1 MTPAPPTKGLFVKLL
16 TKQNAA
22 PLVFSAIAALAL
34 CGAFVLN
41 TGGEHE
47 PTPHRVSPPPAV
59 ATSVPPTIEATPDAG
74 PPPEPPAPISASS
87 ILNVAVPAVGMSVTV
102 SGKTEP
108 RQTENCHASTVC
120 IDPPVPDQ
128 AAWYGDVPSTPS
140 VNPVLL
146 FGHTSWSDPRYA
158 AFNNLLSVM
167 AGDTIVLTTET
178 GIFTYTADAP
188 VFVPYDKVAESQLIY
203 GWETEKVVLVTC
215 NTAED
220 SATVV
225 VGRLVKVE
233 AK

>member
-1 MTPAPPTKGLFVKLL
+1 VKLF
-16 TKQNAA
+16 TKQNAV
-22 PLVFSAIAALAL
+22 PLIAGTIAVLAL
-34 CGAFVLN
+34 CGAFALN

-47 PTPHRVSPPPAV
+47 PTPHRVLPPPAA
-59 ATSVPPTIEATPDAG
+59 ATSAPPIVEATPG
-74 PPPEPPAPISASS
+74 TIPPAPPTVAASA
-87 ILNVAVPAVGMSVTV
+87 ILNVSVPAVNMNVTV

-128 AAWYGDVPSTPS
+128 AAWYGDVPSMPS

-146 FGHTSWSDPRYA
+146 FGHTSWSDPQYA

-167 AGDTIVLTTET
+167 ASDTIIVTTET
-178 GIFTYTADAP
+178 GIFTYAADAP
-188 VFVPYDKVAESQLIY
+188 ALVPYEKVAESQLIY
-203 GWETEKVVLVTC
+203 GWETEKVVLITC
-215 NTAED
+215 NRAEN

-225 VGRLVKVE
+225 VGHLVKVE